1 MNYTHVNN
9 SILERMCKYHF
20 HYGKKNH
27 FHYAVHLP
35 HNIPVMTL
43 DVSAAN
49 KSSARIP
56 GLLALCKPYK
66 KQHPLLNSNVCSNK
80 SSRDKLSP
88 VGVLRVLLCILLL
101 MHNKDSCTVEPCV
114 KIILLIRSPRYY
126 GSFLS

>member
-9 SILERMCKYHF
+9 SLKECASIIFIME
-20 HYGKKNH
+20 KNH

-88 VGVLRVLLCILLL
+88 VGGKSTAKQYAS
-101 MHNKDSCTVEPCV
+101 NPQ
-114 KIILLIRSPRYY
+114 
-126 GSFLS
+126 